1 MQHDGELKYHKDM
14 ALYIKHEMEKK
25 QQGSWHIIV
34 GKKLFDNLDEML
46 LRLIFLTLFWNMISD
61 PNIGTNFGSFVTYEH
76 KGIILFWLEHI
87 GFLLFKHGWLMNA

>member
-34 GKKLFDNLDEML
+34 GKNFIAFSHSKSSLSH
-46 LRLIFLTLFWNMISD
+46 LRILT
-61 PNIGTNFGSFVTYEH
+61 
-76 KGIILFWLEHI
+76 
-87 GFLLFKHGWLMNA
+87 